1 MNKRRLKCKKMKGDK
16 QEKMKVNKKLI
27 LDRLI
32 FG

>member
-1 MNKRRLKCKKMKGDK
+1 MKCDK
-16 QEKMKVNKKLI
+16 QEKMKMEEDGQEKMKVNRKLI